1 MPLYI
6 MVCKRKP
13 QRDSRSAPSR
23 ELTMRKR
30 RYRLVTAMVGLDG
43 LIYTATVKIMISPTI
58 SPSSTDSFLTLRL
71 EDVAALAEVNLLLVL
86 ALSLLAS
93 LVL

>member
-1 MPLYI
+1 MTAGAD
-6 MVCKRKP
+6 R
-13 QRDSRSAPSR
+13 RGSSRWER
-23 ELTMRKR
+23 EDTDLW
-30 RYRLVTAMVGLDG
+30 TAIVGLDG
-43 LIYTATVKIMISPTI
+43 LSYTATIETIISPTI
-58 SPSSTDSFLTLRL
+58 NPSSTDSFLALRL

>member
-1 MPLYI
+1 M
-6 MVCKRKP
+6 
-13 QRDSRSAPSR
+13 
-23 ELTMRKR
+23 
-30 RYRLVTAMVGLDG
+30 TAMVGLDG
-43 LIYTATVKIMISPTI
+43 LIYTATVEIMISPTI

-71 EDVAALAEVNLLLVL
+71 EDVAALAEVDLLLVL